1 MIGGEPMAPLFFLLR
16 RCVGFWR
23 KRCLKK
29 IFLRRQ
35 CAQGRRRSAR
45 QRAGEELNF
54 MCRFL
59 MTRALL
65 FIVFLAWFT
74 VSAQAQAV
82 PQEAVQADAPTIDSA
97 RELAGKG
104 RLDKAMAQL
113 DELAKQSPEPAGT
126 ERLRGL
132 ILYQRER
139 FSEAIEAFTKA
150 EGQDPNDHES
160 MEMHGVSLFRLGRI
174 PDAIP
179 FLEKGRA
186 EVESA
191 NIDPN
196 YVLALCYAD
205 VQRYDDSRRAFAAQ
219 FGFEPESAQA
229 HLLAARLLL
238 RRELRDQAGVEAG
251 KALALEPNLPLAH
264 ELLGE
269 VALARGDATTAI
281 KEFELERTIDPLNP
295 DLYDRLGDAYVRKGQ
310 YTQAQEALNRAVL
323 LEPSATGPYILL
335 GETFLKL
342 SEPIQ
347 ALHYLDHA
355 ARMDPTNY
363 ITHNLLAQAY
373 KATGQVDAANREFQ
387 LVVDLQHRN
396 DPKPAEK

>member
-1 MIGGEPMAPLFFLLR
+1 M
-16 RCVGFWR
+16 
-23 KRCLKK
+23 
-29 IFLRRQ
+29 
-35 CAQGRRRSAR
+35 
-45 QRAGEELNF
+45 AGEILETIIWRRKCGLKSCRRVRGNGQAGDQQLNF

-59 MTRALL
+59 MARVL
-65 FIVFLAWFT
+65 FLTVFLGWFGLALR
-74 VSAQAQAV
+74 AQDAA
-82 PQEAVQADAPTIDSA
+82 PTDAPSMDSA

-113 DELAKQSPEPAGT
+113 DELAKQSPEPVGA

-132 ILYQRER
+132 ILYQREL
-139 FSEAIEAFTKA
+139 FPEAIAAFTKA
-150 EGQDPNDHES
+150 EAQDPNDRES
-160 MEMHGVSLFRLGRI
+160 VEMHGVSLFRMGRA

-179 FLEKGRA
+179 FLEKGRTA
-186 EVESA
+186 VESA

-205 VQRYDDSRRAFAAQ
+205 MQRYDESRRAFAAQ
-219 FGFEPESAQA
+219 FGFEPDSAQA
-229 HLLAARLLL
+229 HLLAARMFL
-238 RRELRDQAGVEAG
+238 RRELREQAGVEAT

-269 VALARGDATTAI
+269 VPLAHGDATTAI
-281 KEFELERTIDPLNP
+281 KELELERTLDPMNP

-323 LEPSATGPYILL
+323 LEPGATGPYILL
-335 GETFLKL
+335 GEAFLKL
-342 SEPIQ
+342 NEPIQ

-373 KATGQVDAANREFQ
+373 KATGQVAAANREFQ

>member
-1 MIGGEPMAPLFFLLR
+1 
-16 RCVGFWR
+16 
-23 KRCLKK
+23 
-29 IFLRRQ
+29 
-35 CAQGRRRSAR
+35 
-45 QRAGEELNF
+45 

-251 KALALEPNLPLAH
+251 KALALDPNLPLAH